1 MNIWVLMVALVL
13 LVLAQRYMVISIGL
27 PGIRYE
33 RRLSRKTAYAGETI
47 ELVET
52 LRNPRP
58 VFIPWLRVESRISPY
73 LRFGRQENLDV
84 TGERYHRSVFS
95 LAPFQQVRRRH
106 QVRLTRRGVYDVG
119 TVALTAG
126 DLLSVSSAGT
136 DMRFDCKVTVY
147 PALLSDEKMHYML
160 PYARN
165 VGDLIVE
172 TRRMQDPFL
181 VCGIRPYMAGDP
193 PRDIHWAATA
203 RTGQMQVKVHDYTAD
218 TKLMVVL
225 NGQLR
230 PDQWSDVMDY
240 EEDILE
246 DGISL
251 AATLIVQVL
260 RSGAAAGFASNMP
273 FLDGEGCALILPM
286 AGVGREEEVLFRL
299 ANLRIHQERSF
310 LNCLEELGSLRDMDI
325 LILSAYEADE
335 EMEARMQQLRLYNR
349 SVTLHKLQKRGGMD
363 P

>member
-1 MNIWVLMVALVL
+1 MNIWVLLLAVAVLVA
-13 LVLAQRYMVISIGL
+13 VQRYLVIRVAL

-33 RRLSRKTAYAGETI
+33 RRLSRKTACTGESI

-106 QVRLTRRGVYDVG
+106 QVTLTRRGVYDVG

-126 DLLSVSSAGT
+126 DLLSASSAGT

-147 PALLSDEKMHYML
+147 PALLGDEEMKSVL

-165 VGDLIVE
+165 VGDMIVE

-181 VCGIRPYMAGDP
+181 VCGIRPYEAGDP
-193 PRDIHWAATA
+193 PRDIHWSATA

-218 TKLMVVL
+218 TKLLVVL

-230 PDQWSDVMDY
+230 PDQWGNVMDY

-251 AATLIVQVL
+251 AATMMTSVL
-260 RSGAAAGFASNMP
+260 RTGSAAGFASNMP
-273 FLDGEGCALILPM
+273 FLNEEGCALILPM
-286 AGVGREEEVLFRL
+286 AGMGREEEVLMRL
-299 ANLRIHQERSF
+299 AQLRIHQERSI
-310 LNCLEELGSLRDMDI
+310 LNCLEELGTLRDLDI
-325 LILSAYEADE
+325 VILSAYDADP
-335 EMEARMQQLRLYNR
+335 EMEERMQYLRLLNR
-349 SVTLHKLQKRGGMD
+349 SVTLVRLHKRGGKQA
-363 P
+363 

>member
-1 MNIWVLMVALVL
+1 MNVWVLIFAVGL
-13 LVLAQRYMVISIGL
+13 LIAVQRFMVIHIAL

-33 RRLSRKTAYAGETI
+33 RRLSQRTAFQGDRI

-52 LRNPRP
+52 LKNPRP
-58 VFIPWLRVESRISPY
+58 VFVPWLRVESRISPF
-73 LRFGRQENLDV
+73 LRFGKQENLDV

-106 QVRLTRRGVYDVG
+106 QVTLKRRGVYDVG

-147 PALLSDEKMHYML
+147 PRIMDDEELVQAL

-165 VGDLIVE
+165 VGDMIVE

-181 VCGIRPYMAGDP
+181 VSGIRPYEAGDA

-203 RTGQMQVKVHDYTAD
+203 RTGQMQVKVHDFTAD
-218 TKLMVVL
+218 TRLMVIL

-230 PDQWSDVMDY
+230 PDQWSNVMDY
-240 EEDILE
+240 EEDVLE
-246 DGISL
+246 EGISL
-251 AATLIVQVL
+251 AATLICKVL
-260 RSGAAAGFASNMP
+260 RSGAAAGFATNMP
-273 FLDGEGCALILPM
+273 FIGKEGCALVLPF
-286 AGVGREEEVLFRL
+286 AGVGREEEMLYHL
-299 ANLRIHQERSF
+299 SQIRIHQERSI
-310 LNCLEELGSLRDMDI
+310 LNCLDDLSNLRDMDVVI
-325 LILSAYEADE
+325 LTAYPPDE
-335 EMEARMQQLRLYNR
+335 EMEMRLSGLRKRNR
-349 SVTLHKLQKRGGMD
+349 SVTVHLLQNREGKK
-363 P
+363 